1 MADNEPK
8 LAGTSGTAVA
18 ERVGAVLDGA
28 RDVLQAGRFDAL
40 SQRVT
45 NGGHWALL
53 LIALLGLLIQL
64 VAATQFGGG
73 EILWGIGW
81 LVALPL
87 LQYVAIQFMDATR
100 SMVTANTTNL
110 SSDAFLRCFALVAL
124 VAALVSLITAFV
136 QGVELASFR
145 VFLSGLDI
153 TALCIAVAWLAL
165 NPSLLGIRVSSQS
178 TASEE
183 AIGVLSFFMKSLV
196 RIVPIF
202 YGVTMIVVF
211 VLGVVLLLGMIGA
224 DSAGIAVA
232 VTRAQFAVPVVI
244 TAVLAPLAAYVAFA
258 LYFLVI
264 DMMRGL
270 LTIPRAVAS
279 SGGGGASGGGGRSG
293 GRRGGGSR
301 SGGGGGA
308 AAAKKTAAKKSAAK
322 KTASAS
328 GGSSGT
334 RGGSSGASGGGTSS

>member
-18 ERVGAVLDGA
+18 ERVGAVLDEA
-28 RDVLQAGRFDAL
+28 QNVLQARRFDAL
-40 SQRVT
+40 SERVT
-45 NGGHWALL
+45 TAGHWALL
-53 LIALLGLLIQL
+53 LIAALGLLIQL

-110 SSDAFLRCFALVAL
+110 SSNAFLRCFALVAL
-124 VAALVSLITAFV
+124 VAALISLITAFV
-136 QGVELASFR
+136 QGIDLASFR

-211 VLGVVLLLGMIGA
+211 LLGVVLLLGMIGA

-270 LTIPRAVAS
+270 LTIPRAVAG
-279 SGGGGASGGGGRSG
+279 SGGGGSSGGG

-308 AAAKKTAAKKSAAK
+308 AAKKTAAKKTAAKKTAAK

-328 GGSSGT
+328 GASSSTSGGSSGT
-334 RGGSSGASGGGTSS
+334 SGGGTSG